1 MSFYTDV
8 IKKDPR
14 FNSTNICRDVALLEP
29 GFRAKVQALLEKAH
43 EDGHDIRIAE
53 TFRSQAIQ
61 AQLFEQ
67 GYTQLKKVGVHNYG
81 LACDFNL
88 FVNGKYETDGQEYS
102 FLLGYGKELKFISG
116 IDWGTPW
123 QKHTFHDWDHIK
135 MCQFSGKQLF
145 LVVLGILIATTILYK
160 IQSLIMEPSHRRF
173 TRDAYELANK
183 PCGDSYPCR
192 VHSKMVGRQKRQ
204 PDGL

>member
-1 MSFYTDV
+1 MSFYTDF

-29 GFRAKVQALLEKAH
+29 GFRAKVQALLDKAH
-43 EDGHDIRIAE
+43 ADGHDIRIAE
-53 TFRSQAIQ
+53 AFRSQARQ

-123 QKHTFHDWDHIK
+123 QKHTFHDWDHI
-135 MCQFSGKQLF
+135 QNVPVFRQTALFSGSWYPDSNYNPIQDT
-145 LVVLGILIATTILYK
+145 IAHYGTV
-160 IQSLIMEPSHRRF
+160 
-173 TRDAYELANK
+173 A
-183 PCGDSYPCR
+183 
-192 VHSKMVGRQKRQ
+192 QKVYA
-204 PDGL
+204 